1 MTGQVIWITG
11 LSGAGKT
18 TLSEELNFRLQKNN
32 LPSILLDGDVLRN
45 IFINTLE
52 NKPSY
57 GRNARINLA
66 MKYGLLS
73 KTLSNQGF
81 TVIIATIS
89 MFNEIY
95 VWNRKN
101 LKNYFEVYLK
111 VPLDELNLRDPKKIY
126 QRYKDGKLKN
136 VAGLDLTVDEP
147 LSADLIYDFDLQPFL
162 WDSPKYLI
170 NSLMEE
176 LEKRSFLFEH
186 KI

>member
-18 TLSEELNFRLQKNN
+18 TLSEELNIRFRKNN
-32 LPSILLDGDVLRN
+32 VPSILLDGDALRN
-45 IFINTLE
+45 IYFYGAENTQ
-52 NKPSY
+52 SY
-57 GRNARINLA
+57 TRNARINLA
-66 MKYGLLS
+66 FKYSLLC
-73 KTLSNQGF
+73 KNLSDQGF

-95 VWNRKN
+95 VWNKKN

-111 VPLDELNLRDPKKIY
+111 VPLAELYLRDHKKIY

-147 LSADLIYDFDLQPFL
+147 VLADLIYDFDLQPFL
-162 WDSPKYLI
+162 WDTPKNLI
-170 NSLMEE
+170 NSLIDE